1 MKARF
6 RTTTNKGTTWSASR
20 LVVGVPTGSFSTMPT
35 FTYRAGTL
43 AVIVKAGT
51 PGNSPIWI
59 RQSTNFGTTWSGSTR
74 VSVEH
79 FVDSDPEPGG
89 LALLD
94 GTILAGYNE
103 NRRSPDEGFWVR
115 RSD

>member
-1 MKARF
+1 M
-6 RTTTNKGTTWSASR
+6 
-20 LVVGVPTGSFSTMPT
+20 
-35 FTYRAGTL
+35 
-43 AVIVKAGT
+43 IVKAGT
-51 PGNSPIWI
+51 PGNSPIWM
-59 RQSTNFGTTWSGSTR
+59 RQSTNFGATWSGSTR
-74 VSVEH
+74 VSIEH

-94 GTILAGYNE
+94 GTVLAGYNE